1 VSLGASWRRG
11 FGDTLIYFCL
21 LCREALRTKLIAEGV
36 LDDRAYVV
44 VAGPGNTYGHYIA
57 TREEYGVQRYEGAS
71 TLFGSGK
78 FYPRGF
84 LIVFSDGLLLAT
96 LEAYINRYSELVSY
110 LADNATGSPSSNA
123 APPEQT
129 SKAISLQ
136 VSLPAFDMVYRLLRV
151 TSLLTELSD
160 R

>member
-1 VSLGASWRRG
+1 V
-11 FGDTLIYFCL
+11 I
-21 LCREALRTKLIAEGV
+21 
-36 LDDRAYVV
+36 
-44 VAGPGNTYGHYIA
+44 VAGPGNTYGHYIT

-84 LIVFSDGLLLAT
+84 LIMFSDELPLAT

-110 LADNATGSPSSNA
+110 LADNATGSPSSDA